1 MVMTMMLMMMLLLMM
16 LRMINADYADDD
28 AAADAADDEY
38 TADGDAN
45 IITGYSK
52 MPRRIPR
59 NLLKPPKMY
68 TQTQYQSY
76 CLHHD
81 GNHIA

>member
-1 MVMTMMLMMMLLLMM
+1 MQGQRSYYSDL
-16 LRMINADYADDD
+16 DDGDDDDADDD
-28 AAADAADDEY
+28 GDGNRC
-38 TADGDAN
+38 DGDAN

-52 MPRRIPR
+52 MPRRLPR

-68 TQTQYQSY
+68 TQTQYQSD